1 MAFRGSCNPLN
12 QLVAGVFVGAI
23 ALTGCRGEDLPIDC
37 DNQATKFRQQM
48 EAEELPLLAKV
59 PEEGPYPVA
68 FQLTEEGVNRLLG
81 KKVNEADI
89 PFTGTLPFGPAG
101 FEFEPES
108 DPVIRFADL
117 PGCPNCL
124 LLTLEFQVQ
133 LLNAGDP
140 LSTGFGAVDLSIPME
155 LIADEAAGETTL
167 VADYGRVNIE
177 DMSLSVYGFSSEEHM
192 QYAGAIRILLT
203 EKLQDEFGQL
213 ELMSIGSWTIGDG
226 NIRLLAR
233 ELLVFPEQ
241 GKLALGMH
249 TNLPLPEAAGLLLDA
264 PLPEGTPMAVTF
276 DSRIFLAMSHRMLAE
291 GEIPRR
297 YNEAGNPDDAG
308 IYAVTL
314 DQMVGNAEGA
324 RQLDSEFN
332 VWRIAEGYCGN
343 VRAAMPLTLQVTDNR
358 KGFRVAAGG
367 ASLLSGEGSGLQA
380 LEEQDLV
387 DENEDLINTFRTAL
401 ADSVG
406 STINY
411 DSFDVEGSL
420 IVIEVDDLT
429 VNQLEVN
436 SLLDFRIFDDPN
448 ADQPGE

>member
-1 MAFRGSCNPLN
+1 MPSLI
-12 QLVAGVFVGAI
+12 AGVFAAAV
-23 ALTGCRGEDLPIDC
+23 ALAGCRGESLPIDC
-37 DNQATKFRQQM
+37 DNQATKFRNQM
-48 EAEELPLLAKV
+48 LDEEQPLLDAV
-59 PEEGPYPVA
+59 PESGPYPVA

-117 PGCPNCL
+117 PDCPNCL

-155 LIADEAAGETTL
+155 LEADEAAGVTRL
-167 VADYGRVNIE
+167 IADYGRVNIE

-203 EKLQDEFGQL
+203 ERLQEEFGAV

-233 ELLVFPEQ
+233 ELLVYPDA

-249 TNLPLPEAAGLLLDA
+249 TNLPLPEAAGLFLDA
-264 PLPEGTPMAVTF
+264 PLPEGVPMAVTF
-276 DSRIFLAMSHRMLAE
+276 DSRIFLSMSHRMLAE
-291 GEIPRR
+291 GQIPRR
-297 YNEAGNPDDAG
+297 YDENGQADERG

-314 DQMVGNAEGA
+314 DQMVGNNEGA
-324 RQLDSEFN
+324 SQLDSEFN
-332 VWRIAEGYCGN
+332 VWRIANGLCGN
-343 VRAAMPLTLQVTDNR
+343 VRAAMPLTLEIVENR

-367 ASLLSGEGSGLQA
+367 ATLLEGEGSGLQA
-380 LEEQDLV
+380 LEEKEIV
-387 DENEDLINTFRTAL
+387 DENEDLIDTFRGAL

-411 DSFDVEGSL
+411 DAFDVEGSL
-420 IVIEVDDLT
+420 IVIEVADLT
-429 VNQLEVN
+429 VNPLEVN
-436 SLLDFRIFDDPN
+436 SLLDFRVFDDPN
-448 ADQPGE
+448 AEPAPE